1 MGLKLFYYY
10 KIALLNEWLGFPV
23 KQKALRDAIKA
34 AFTTITYRFPISA
47 PKDTL
52 ISLRIL
58 KLLLVTRFKKIN
70 YESHNTGHVA
80 IFDVSKSGSALR
92 RNYIKRLSG
101 EDASV
106 FISRDDLMGS
116 PRVVYSIL
124 FLILLLVI
132 FPFVVLISVFSKD
145 KLKYPFHLLN
155 AIEAFNLLWILRK
168 HQIKKLHFFC
178 IYESDANILAYA
190 LMKNGIEVNK
200 IPSEVPMQFLNRTVV
215 ADTLSFCFRYQ
226 EEEFKLYNSTMHV
239 GKIQHWIPEGSFKLE
254 AIYNT
259 LSRETVENTIGFY
272 SSGMW
277 LRSEI
282 DTMDLVNAD
291 EYEKELLQCLVEFIT
306 LNTEY
311 KLIIFLHPLEKRN
324 IDKAKQY
331 YEKFSVPFEFA
342 DISIQNSE
350 LFKSADVVVSL
361 YSTLAFERI
370 FWGFKTII
378 YPLGQTDFPISNSV
392 FCNTCAKTRQD
403 LFSKLKLALETDT
416 NVYFENNGIA
426 SYRYLN
432 YNCFNQSAA

>member
-10 KIALLNEWLGFPV
+10 KIALLHEWLGFPV

-34 AFTTITYRFPISA
+34 AFATITYRFPISA

-52 ISLRIL
+52 IGLRIF

-70 YESHNTGHVA
+70 YESHNASKVA
-80 IFDVSKSGSALR
+80 IFDVSKSGSELR

-101 EDASV
+101 DDANV
-106 FISRDDLMGS
+106 FISREELVGS
-116 PRVVYSIL
+116 PNVLYSL
-124 FLILLLVI
+124 LTLLLLVSV
-132 FPFVVLISVFSKD
+132 FPFVILISVFSKN

-155 AIEAFNLLWILRK
+155 AIEAFNLLWILKK
-168 HQIKKLHFFC
+168 HQINKLHFFC

-190 LMKNGIEVNK
+190 LMKNRIEVNK

-226 EEEFKLYNSTMHV
+226 EEEFKQYASTMHV
-239 GKIQHWIPEGSFKLE
+239 AKIQHWIPEGSFNLE
-254 AIYNT
+254 TIYNT
-259 LSRETVENTIGFY
+259 INRATDENTIGFY
-272 SSGMW
+272 SSAMW

-291 EYEKELLQCLVEFIT
+291 DYEKELLQCLVEFINV
-306 LNTEY
+306 NTRC
-311 KLIIFLHPLEKRN
+311 KLVIFLHPLEKRN
-324 IDKAKQY
+324 IDKAKKY

-342 DISIQNSE
+342 DISTPNSK
-350 LFKSADVVVSL
+350 LFKNADVVVSL

-378 YPLGQTDFPISNSV
+378 YPLGQSDFPIADSV
-392 FCNTCAKTRQD
+392 FSNTCAKSKQE
-403 LFSKLKLALETDT
+403 LFTKLKLALETDT
-416 NVYFENNGIA
+416 NIYFENAGIA
-426 SYRYLN
+426 NYRYLN